1 MARLMVPVN
10 GHSSL
15 SYRVGPGGSGGGESF
30 DGRKDR
36 DRVTPV
42 KINLERIQTSAL
54 PPPSTPSSSTS
65 PLVEKV

>member
-1 MARLMVPVN
+1 MVPVN
-10 GHSSL
+10 GHL
-15 SYRVGPGGSGGGESF
+15 FFSYRVGPGGGRISECY

-42 KINLERIQTSAL
+42 KINLKRIQTRAL
-54 PPPSTPSSSTS
+54 PPPSTPPSSTP